1 MSLVNALLTVGS
13 AVPFV
18 GELAESANQLFGSA
32 REFGDKA
39 DDVAMAARRVN
50 EVLGMVHLVAKNVEN
65 LEDGKDLVAAK
76 MERLVSLLT
85 QFNAAMRRFGE
96 KGWLKRMWTVRT
108 HVDSLGEL
116 DKEVMAALDAFRD
129 VYRFAT
135 DAVIVQRTYRLE
147 ASISQ
152 LVAERVRATGE
163 SEEAAR
169 TALAEDPVVIQAVAI
184 GAGVPPAELASELSE
199 FRLEVRECFG
209 RVEGS
214 LDSMLARIRAS
225 AITRFSDKVVTRSFC
240 GSSLAPGRT
249 GRRTMISAWRSWK
262 SPSTPVKRRRSPKV
276 ARAPCS
282 WPRARG
288 AGVPEEDPF
297 GRSSRPSAREF
308 WRRSSAR

>member
-1 MSLVNALLTVGS
+1 MATDLQPMDDINLSVCAPTPRPTLAGALAVESSTEASSGGGGGGDANVAGLDVGVFVTILVLALLLLCAVAGTVTYRRERRRRLREEQAYDLETGGGDAAYKAALARQRDVNECVATGMSLVNALLTVGS

-116 DKEVMAALDAFRD
+116 DK
-129 VYRFAT
+129 
-135 DAVIVQRTYRLE
+135 
-147 ASISQ
+147 
-152 LVAERVRATGE
+152 
-163 SEEAAR
+163 
-169 TALAEDPVVIQAVAI
+169 
-184 GAGVPPAELASELSE
+184 
-199 FRLEVRECFG
+199 
-209 RVEGS
+209 
-214 LDSMLARIRAS
+214 
-225 AITRFSDKVVTRSFC
+225 
-240 GSSLAPGRT
+240 
-249 GRRTMISAWRSWK
+249 
-262 SPSTPVKRRRSPKV
+262 
-276 ARAPCS
+276 
-282 WPRARG
+282 
-288 AGVPEEDPF
+288 
-297 GRSSRPSAREF
+297 
-308 WRRSSAR
+308 